1 MHTQN
6 TVVHIDVWH
15 KDFWLMVMS
24 TFLLSASVY
33 IQIPALSEW
42 LPTVGLSP
50 VETGAALGRWAS
62 ECFFSGLYVHFLY
75 SVSGVTWS
83 ACGPSQA

>member
-33 IQIPALSEW
+33 ILIPALSEW

-50 VETGAALGRWAS
+50 VETGAALGALGIGMFLFGPLCS
-62 ECFFSGLYVHFLY
+62 FLY